1 MLVGR
6 FSAHEPD
13 SGAGAQLDN
22 NDLTE
27 PNPVVLVG
35 SAYEFTIDLRR
46 WRDGSLW
53 PDSTHL
59 TLSSRNRSHAR
70 PLVPV
75 RHLYPLR

>member
-1 MLVGR
+1 MLARR
-6 FSAHEPD
+6 FGAQEPD
-13 SGAGAQLDN
+13 SGAQLGDN
-22 NDLTE
+22 ELTE
-27 PNPVVLVG
+27 PDGFVLAG

-59 TLSSRNRSHAR
+59 TLSSHNRSHAR
-70 PLVPV
+70 PLVSV